1 MSAARTENIVCPAC
15 GAINK
20 APESKLATGL
30 SPKCGKCHVALFDGD
45 PIPIATELDFD
56 RQVSRGSIPVLVD
69 FWAPW
74 CGPCKAMAP
83 QFVAAAHR
91 LEPKVRLLKVNTE
104 LLPRLANQFI
114 IRSIPTL
121 VLLKGACEI
130 ARLSGLRDARDIEQ
144 WVGACLGRTRNDP
157 ETKIEN

>member
-1 MSAARTENIVCPAC
+1 
-15 GAINK
+15 
-20 APESKLATGL
+20 
-30 SPKCGKCHVALFDGD
+30 
-45 PIPIATELDFD
+45 
-56 RQVSRGSIPVLVD
+56 
-69 FWAPW
+69 
-74 CGPCKAMAP
+74 MAP

-104 LLPRLANQFI
+104 LFPGLANQFT

-121 VLLKGACEI
+121 ILLKGAREI

-144 WVGACLGRTRNDP
+144 WVEACLGRTRNEP